1 MTLRIL
7 PWALFAAV
15 VALLAFRAG
24 TPGPG
29 GAPPAGTRG
38 TDESALEIRLWPVEM
53 REIRD
58 DGGSNRLLAREA
70 VYQYA
75 RKSLQG
81 SDVEVFLG
89 GGVRDGSVIRAPRAS
104 WDFEGKEILLPDG
117 GRAERGGEWIGELS
131 AAALDLEGRILR
143 VPGAVSLTGPGLS
156 LAGRNLVWNWTDG
169 RITMDSPAS
178 RIAPASLPKR
188 KG

>member
-1 MTLRIL
+1 EI
-7 PWALFAAV
+7 
-15 VALLAFRAG
+15 
-24 TPGPG
+24 
-29 GAPPAGTRG
+29 
-38 TDESALEIRLWPVEM
+38 ALEIRLWPVEM

-58 DGGSNRLLAREA
+58 DGESSRLLAREA

-75 RKSLQG
+75 RKSLRG

-89 GGVRDGSVIRAPRAS
+89 RGGAPEGSVIRASRAS

-117 GRAERGGEWIGELS
+117 GRAERGGEWKGELS
-131 AAALDLEGRILR
+131 AAAIDLEGRVLR
-143 VPGAVSLTGPGLS
+143 VPGAVTLTGPGLS

-169 RITMDSPAS
+169 RITMDAPAS